1 MILRTGALVMKSE
14 RFQRTFFLTLFS
26 FKRDWSKLTIW
37 ALVLIGLFVGVAAK
51 FTGLYGSKSAID
63 QIIKTLKTPA
73 MVSLFGKM
81 PAGPYTTADVFASE
95 MTIFMAII
103 AAVMNFYFIIHNT
116 RGEEES
122 GILEMIQAHSVGRL
136 SNLTAALLESFV
148 FNFGIGL
155 IYAVGLQFANLT
167 GTNLNGNF
175 LLGLGLGAAGFMFA
189 CIAAVIAQLTDN
201 SRTTTIFSYLIFGVM
216 YIARMITDVSH
227 PKYTWLIPMGWV
239 EKFSTYKDNNWLPV
253 FLMLGLSLILILLAF
268 YLNNHRD
275 IGSGMIATKPGH
287 ATASVFLHDPLSLF
301 WRLNRV
307 SIIVWIVGIMILGA
321 TYGSVFNT
329 IGDILKTNPMLKQ
342 LLNTQAINAA
352 NVLIIKEFLA
362 ILMIVFAALALV
374 PGISLINYLKSGEA
388 KGYLEIIHS
397 KETSRFNL
405 FFSIFGLATVT
416 SIAVLFAGI
425 YGLYAGGNA
434 VMNHHI
440 AMSIFMRGFYGYLSP
455 LLLML
460 GISAFLLGWLPK
472 LTTLNYGYLVLAF
485 FIQYFGKLLKLPDWT
500 EKLTPFGF
508 INHVPVK
515 NFDVTTFW
523 WQIGIAVTLVIVGY
537 IGYRRRDL
545 IIN

>member
-1 MILRTGALVMKSE
+1 MRSE
-14 RFQRTFFLTLFS
+14 RFQKTFFLTRFS
-26 FKRDWSKLTIW
+26 FKRDWFKLTIW
-37 ALVLIGLFVGVAAK
+37 ALVLISLFVGVAAK
-51 FTGLYGSKSAID
+51 FTGLYGSKSAVD

-73 MVSLFGKM
+73 MISLFGKM
-81 PAGPYTTADVFASE
+81 PVGPYTTADVFASE
-95 MTIFMAII
+95 MTVFMAII
-103 AAVMNFYFIIHNT
+103 AAVMNFYFVIHNT

-122 GILEMIQAHSVGRL
+122 GILEMIQAHPVGRL
-136 SNLTAALLESFV
+136 SNLTAALLESFI

-155 IYAVGLQFANLT
+155 VYALGLQFANLT
-167 GTNLNGNF
+167 GTDLNGNF
-175 LLGLGLGAAGFMFA
+175 LLGLGLGAVGFMFA
-189 CIAAVIAQLTDN
+189 SIAAVVAQLTDN
-201 SRTTTIFSYLIFGVM
+201 SRTATIFSYLIFGIM

-227 PKYTWLIPMGWV
+227 PKYTWFVPMGWV

-253 FLMLGLSLILILLAF
+253 FLMLGLSLVLVVLAF
-268 YLNNHRD
+268 YLNSHRD
-275 IGSGMIATKPGH
+275 IGSGMIATRPGR
-287 ATASVFLHDPLSLF
+287 ATASAFLRGPLSLF

-307 SIIVWIVGIMILGA
+307 SIIVWFFGIMILGA

-342 LLNTQAINAA
+342 LLNTKAINAA

-374 PGISLINYLKSGEA
+374 PGISLINYLKSGES

-397 KETSRFNL
+397 TETSRFKL
-405 FFSIFGLATVT
+405 FFSILGLANVT

-440 AMSIFMRGFYGYLSP
+440 AMSVFMRGFYGYLSP

-460 GISAFLLGWLPK
+460 GISAFLIGWLPK

-485 FIQYFGKLLKLPDWT
+485 FVQYFGKLLKLPDWT

-508 INHVPVK
+508 IKHVPVS
-515 NFDVTTFW
+515 NFDVPTFW
-523 WQIGIAVTLVIVGY
+523 WQIAIAVLLVIVGY

>member
-1 MILRTGALVMKSE
+1 MRSE
-14 RFQRTFFLTLFS
+14 RFQKTFFLTRFS
-26 FKRDWSKLTIW
+26 FKRDWFKLTIW
-37 ALVLIGLFVGVAAK
+37 AIVLISLFVGVAAK
-51 FTGLYGSKSAID
+51 FTGLYGSKSAVD

-95 MTIFMAII
+95 MTVFMAII

-136 SNLTAALLESFV
+136 SNLAAALLESFI

-155 IYAVGLQFANLT
+155 VYSVGLQFANLT
-167 GTNLNGNF
+167 GTDFNGNF
-175 LLGLGLGAAGFMFA
+175 LLGLGLGAVGFMFA

-201 SRTTTIFSYLIFGVM
+201 SRTTTIFAYLVFGIM

-227 PKYTWLIPMGWV
+227 PKYTWFVPMGWV

-253 FLMLGLSLILILLAF
+253 LLMIGLSLILIIIAF
-268 YLNNHRD
+268 YLNSHRD
-275 IGSGMIATKPGH
+275 IGSGMIATKPGR
-287 ATASVFLHDPLSLF
+287 ATASAFLRGPLSLF
-301 WRLNRV
+301 WRLNRI
-307 SIIVWIVGIMILGA
+307 SILVWFFGIMILGA

-342 LLNTQAINAA
+342 LLNTKAINAA

-397 KETSRFNL
+397 TSTSRFKL
-405 FFSIFGLATVT
+405 FFSIMGLATVT
-416 SIAVLFAGI
+416 SIAVLFGGI

-434 VMNHHI
+434 VMSHHI
-440 AMSIFMRGFYGYLSP
+440 AMSVFMRGFYGYLSP

-472 LTTLNYGYLVLAF
+472 LTALNYGYLVLAF

-508 INHVPVK
+508 IKHVPVS
-515 NFDVTTFW
+515 NFDVATFW
-523 WQIGIAVTLVIVGY
+523 WQIGIAVLLVAIGY

>member
-1 MILRTGALVMKSE
+1 MNSE
-14 RFQRTFFLTLFS
+14 RFQKTFFLTRFG
-26 FKRDWSKLTIW
+26 FKRDWLKLTIW
-37 ALVLIGLFVGVAAK
+37 ALVLISLFVGVAAK
-51 FTGLYGSKSAID
+51 FTGLYGSKSAVD

-73 MVSLFGKM
+73 MISLFGKM

-95 MTIFMAII
+95 MTVFMAII
-103 AAVMNFYFIIHNT
+103 AAVMNFYFVIHNT

-122 GILEMIQAHSVGRL
+122 GILEMIQAHPVGRL
-136 SNLTAALLESFV
+136 SNLTAALLESFI

-155 IYAVGLQFANLT
+155 VYALGLQFANLT
-167 GTNLNGNF
+167 GTDLNGNF
-175 LLGLGLGAAGFMFA
+175 LLGLGLGAVGFMFA
-189 CIAAVIAQLTDN
+189 SIAAVVAQLTDN
-201 SRTTTIFSYLIFGVM
+201 SRTATIFSYLIFGIM

-227 PKYTWLIPMGWV
+227 PKYTWFVPMGWV

-253 FLMLGLSLILILLAF
+253 FLMLGLSLVLVILAF
-268 YLNNHRD
+268 YLNSHRD
-275 IGSGMIATKPGH
+275 IGSGMIATRPGR
-287 ATASVFLHDPLSLF
+287 ATASAFLRGPLSLF

-307 SIIVWIVGIMILGA
+307 SIIVWFFGIMILGA

-342 LLNTQAINAA
+342 LLNTKAINAA

-374 PGISLINYLKSGEA
+374 PGISLINYLKSGES

-397 KETSRFNL
+397 TETSRFKL
-405 FFSIFGLATVT
+405 FFSILGLATVT

-434 VMNHHI
+434 VMTHHI
-440 AMSIFMRGFYGYLSP
+440 AMSVFMRGFYGYLSP

-460 GISAFLLGWLPK
+460 GISAFLIGWLPK

-485 FIQYFGKLLKLPDWT
+485 FVQYFGKLLKLPDWT

-508 INHVPVK
+508 IKHVPVS
-515 NFDVTTFW
+515 NFDVPTFW
-523 WQIGIAVTLVIVGY
+523 WQIAIAVLLVIVGY

>member
-1 MILRTGALVMKSE
+1 MRSE
-14 RFQRTFFLTLFS
+14 RFQKTFFLTRFS
-26 FKRDWSKLTIW
+26 FKRDWLKLTIW
-37 ALVLIGLFVGVAAK
+37 ALVLISLFVGVAAK
-51 FTGLYGSKSAID
+51 FTGLYGSKSAVD

-73 MVSLFGKM
+73 MISLFGKM

-95 MTIFMAII
+95 MTVFMAII
-103 AAVMNFYFIIHNT
+103 AAVMNFYFVIHNT

-122 GILEMIQAHSVGRL
+122 GILEMIQAHPVGRL
-136 SNLTAALLESFV
+136 SNLTAALLESFI

-155 IYAVGLQFANLT
+155 VYALGLQFANLT
-167 GTNLNGNF
+167 GTDLNGNF
-175 LLGLGLGAAGFMFA
+175 LLGLGLGAVGFMFA
-189 CIAAVIAQLTDN
+189 SIAAVVAQLTDN
-201 SRTTTIFSYLIFGVM
+201 SRTATIFSYLIFGIM

-227 PKYTWLIPMGWV
+227 PKYTWFVPMGWV

-253 FLMLGLSLILILLAF
+253 FLMLGLSLVLVILAF
-268 YLNNHRD
+268 YLNSHRD
-275 IGSGMIATKPGH
+275 IGSGMIATRPGR
-287 ATASVFLHDPLSLF
+287 ATASAFLRGPLSLF

-307 SIIVWIVGIMILGA
+307 SIIVWFFGIMILGA

-342 LLNTQAINAA
+342 LLNTKAINAA

-374 PGISLINYLKSGEA
+374 PGISLINYLKSGES

-397 KETSRFNL
+397 TETSRFKL
-405 FFSIFGLATVT
+405 FFSILGLATVT

-434 VMNHHI
+434 VMTHHI
-440 AMSIFMRGFYGYLSP
+440 AMSVFMRGFYGYLSP

-460 GISAFLLGWLPK
+460 GISAFLIGWLPK

-485 FIQYFGKLLKLPDWT
+485 FVQYFGKLLKLPDWT

-508 INHVPVK
+508 IKHVPVS
-515 NFDVTTFW
+515 NFDVPTFW
-523 WQIGIAVTLVIVGY
+523 WQIAIAVLLVIVGY